1 MLQGASSLPLTGASI
16 GPGLGP
22 LQDFQKLKLGNVV
35 LTWLPDDKQ
44 EALRVARYCR
54 DQKIYLM
61 LSEIVHRHNHERWH
75 TANLSKSDLEEVIAE
90 AGGFFLGRYAVGE
103 VGGMLYWPKFYVIG
117 EAAEAYPQL
126 PPCRNEAEAHA
137 AYVDYIRNEL
147 DFERKE
153 ICDCRL
159 FNVDSSICFAW
170 HAEAGIDGQ
179 CLEMLPGDP
188 RITLAAVRGA
198 ARASNTVWGVHIAML
213 WYGGIRMDEL
223 WLRRWGISLWTS
235 FMAGADFIYPE
246 SGHLD
251 YHTADSPWLDFDSP
265 EMLRVRR
272 ELRSLYRF
280 TQVHRRPAGGPLTPM
295 AVLLGNDDGH
305 PGIWNPYAWG
315 QYENGPEWE
324 TSDAERGWELFDT
337 LFLREDIFHE
347 NVTGSHNCSGNPPCG
362 QVDVIPASADFSKHS
377 VLLLIGYNR
386 MDDTLYEK
394 LIKFVENGGHL
405 ILWLS
410 HFDNAERRGD
420 PVKLFRGG
428 DLSALCGFK
437 VTGRGKCDVHG
448 MKYVQASSFP
458 EYDFP
463 VRSAF
468 RDPYFIGRTEPAEI
482 EITDP
487 ALWTLAVFSD
497 TVRDKLENTLKQPLL
512 VERRLGKGAV
522 FTVTAFTKPG
532 AYGMRKFAE
541 VLVRTAAKA
550 HRTELELIAPD
561 TVRWAVYPDGNER
574 KVIYILNCEP
584 DLPQAVRL
592 EYRGV
597 LSQVILLDA
606 CEFKAVY
613 VDSDILIIPED
624 PAASLQGRAGEWSL
638 DTNEQNVELEN
649 LSGSRK
655 EITLNGIAVAL
666 DPSERKKVLCPARIP
681 AEKAEF
687 FDPDYLNEP
696 KIDMQDTST
705 PY

>member
-1 MLQGASSLPLTGASI
+1 MLQGEFLPLVGASI
-16 GPGLGP
+16 GPGIGP

-44 EALRVARYCR
+44 EALRVVRYCR
-54 DQKIYLM
+54 DQKIYFM
-61 LSEIVHRHNHERWH
+61 LSEIVHRHNHKRWRS
-75 TANLSKSDLEEVIAE
+75 ASLSKSDLEEIIAE
-90 AGGFFLGRYAVGE
+90 AGDFFLGRYAVGE
-103 VGGMLYWPKFYVIG
+103 VGGMLYWPKCYVID

-137 AYVDYIRNEL
+137 AYVDYIRKEL

-153 ICDCRL
+153 ICSSLL
-159 FNVDSSICFAW
+159 FNVDSSIAFSY

-188 RITLAAVRGA
+188 RVTLSAVRGA

-213 WYGGIRMDEL
+213 YYGGIRMDEL
-223 WLRRWGISLWTS
+223 WLRRWRIALWTT

-251 YHTADSPWLDFDSP
+251 YRKSDSPWFDFDSP
-265 EMLRVRR
+265 ELLRVRR
-272 ELRSLYRF
+272 ELRALYRF
-280 TQVHRRPAGGPLTPM
+280 TKVHHRPAGGPLTPM
-295 AVLLGNDDGH
+295 AVLQGKDDGH

-347 NVTGSHNCSGNPPCG
+347 NVTGEHNCSGNPPCG
-362 QVDVIPASADFSKHS
+362 QVDVIPPSADFSKYS

-386 MDDTLYEK
+386 MDDALYEK

-405 ILWLS
+405 VLWLS

-420 PVKLFRGG
+420 PVKLFRSGNLT
-428 DLSALCGFK
+428 DLCGFK
-437 VTGRGKCDVHG
+437 VSGRGECDVHG
-448 MKYVQASSFP
+448 MKYVQTSSFP

-463 VRSAF
+463 VCGLN
-468 RDPYFIGRTEPAEI
+468 RDPRFIGHSEPAVV

-487 ALWTLAVFSD
+487 AVRILAIFSD
-497 TVRDKLENTLKQPLL
+497 KVSDTLENSLKCPLL

-522 FTVTAFTKPG
+522 FTVTTFTKPG

-541 VLVRTAAKA
+541 VLVRTVAKA
-550 HRTELELIAPD
+550 HGTELELIAPD
-561 TVRWAVYPDGNER
+561 TVRWAVYPDGNGR
-574 KVIYILNCEP
+574 KILYILNCEP

-592 EYRGV
+592 EYHGV
-597 LSQVILLDA
+597 LSQVILLDP
-606 CEFKAVY
+606 CEFKTVY
-613 VDSDILIIPED
+613 VDSNILIIPED
-624 PAASLQGRAGEWSL
+624 SPTLLQGKAGEWCL

-655 EITLNGIAVAL
+655 EIFLNGVAVL
-666 DPSERKKVLCPARIP
+666 LEPSERKKILCPARIP
-681 AEKAEF
+681 EEKSEF
-687 FDPDYLNEP
+687 LDPDYLSEP
-696 KIDMQDTST
+696 KIKLQNRST